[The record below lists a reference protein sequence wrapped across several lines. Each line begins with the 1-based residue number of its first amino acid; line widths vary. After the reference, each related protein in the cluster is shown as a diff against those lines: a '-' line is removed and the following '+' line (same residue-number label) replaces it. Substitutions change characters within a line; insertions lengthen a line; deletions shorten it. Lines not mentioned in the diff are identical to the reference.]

1 MTGAAVIIVQ
11 TRQGAIVVVPK
22 LEIEGIEAVQ
32 SCGETG
38 VGLGAEETTDV
49 SEAAQGSDATDLL
62 LEAAHGDEFEAG
74 HALDLLGERGAAPES
89 RPNDETVVEIAAGI
103 AAETGGS
110 IHAHMLQE
118 PTDVI
123 EAAAVLVYA
132 LIDAI
137 GAVPVLD
144 DNAAGQEIVVAAQQT
159 PTTPADRT
167 HARPVAAAVIDP
179 AIETRIETERTGTET
194 EIAPAT
200 DEAARGLD
208 QDHPP
213 CRTELPRTS
222 SRSGNSK
229 KSRSGRRRPKH
240 TWRLRR
246 TPGRRAC
253 PFPAWTTRRIV
264 VREQHLPR
272 GTRVMD
278 KQLTDMPLEPGTI
291 DIGADRGAT
300 VGIGPGTASET
311 ETETEI
317 ETGTDETAIET
328 VTVTVTAIGKGIGN
342 GNETRTGE
350 TAAETETVIVTVT
363 EIEIETDGPDETAAY
378 PPAERDTEAGAAVA
392 VGADEVLRRWDSMP
406 CFFLLFSLS
415 YVCAHVLLL
424 VTVWEATE
432 TVLLLG
438 FFLMKERRLYTLD
451 NGGKGGAFLYLS
463 LAKRIP
469 SKLAR
474 KPKRKDRKSV
484 V

>member
-89 RPNDETVVEIAAGI
+89 RPNDETVVGIVAGT
-103 AAETGGS
+103 AAETGES

-123 EAAAVLVYA
+123 GAAAVLVYA

-144 DNAAGQEIVVAAQQT
+144 DNAAGQEIAVAAQQT
-159 PTTPADRT
+159 PTTRVDRT

-179 AIETRIETERTGTET
+179 AIETRIETERTGTGKET
-194 EIAPAT
+194 APAT

-213 CRTELPRTS
+213 YRTELPRTS

-229 KSRSGRRRPKH
+229 RSRSGRRRPRH

-253 PFPAWTTRRIV
+253 LSPAWTTRRTV
-264 VREQHLPR
+264 VREHLPR

-317 ETGTDETAIET
+317 EIGTDETAIET
-328 VTVTVTAIGKGIGN
+328 VTVTVTAIGIGIENEN
-342 GNETRTGE
+342 GIRTGE
-350 TAAETETVIVTVT
+350 TAAVIVTETVT

-392 VGADEVLRRWDSMP
+392 VGADEASRRWMRQHEHAI
-406 CFFLLFSLS
+406 FLLVFS
-415 YVCAHVLLL
+415 YGCAHV
-424 VTVWEATE
+424 
-432 TVLLLG
+432 
-438 FFLMKERRLYTLD
+438 
-451 NGGKGGAFLYLS
+451 
-463 LAKRIP
+463 
-469 SKLAR
+469 
-474 KPKRKDRKSV
+474 
-484 V
+484 

>member
-49 SEAAQGSDATDLL
+49 SEVARGLDATGLL

-74 HALDLLGERGAAPES
+74 HALDLLGERGAVPES
-89 RPNDETVVEIAAGI
+89 RPNDETVVGIAAGT

-110 IHAHMLQE
+110 LRALMQE

-144 DNAAGQEIVVAAQQT
+144 DNAAGQEIAVAAQQT

-167 HARPVAAAVIDP
+167 PARPVAAAVIDP
-179 AIETRIETERTGTET
+179 AIETRIETEKTGTGRET
-194 EIAPAT
+194 APAT

-213 CRTELPRTS
+213 CRTEPPRMS

-229 KSRSGRRRPKH
+229 RSRSGRRRPRH

-253 PFPAWTTRRIV
+253 LSPAWTTRRTV
-264 VREQHLPR
+264 VREHLPR

-311 ETETEI
+311 ETEIEI
-317 ETGTDETAIET
+317 GTDETAIET
-328 VTVTVTAIGKGIGN
+328 VTVTVTVTVTAIGIGIGI

-350 TAAETETVIVTVT
+350 TAAETETVIVTET
-363 EIEIETDGPDETAAY
+363 EIETDGPDEIAAY

-392 VGADEVLRRWDSMP
+392 VGADEASRRWDSMSMP
-406 CFFLLFSLS
+406 CFFLLFSFL
-415 YVCAHVLLL
+415 VMCAR
-424 VTVWEATE
+424 T
-432 TVLLLG
+432 
-438 FFLMKERRLYTLD
+438 FD
-451 NGGKGGAFLYLS
+451 
-463 LAKRIP
+463 
-469 SKLAR
+469 
-474 KPKRKDRKSV
+474 
-484 V
+484 

>member
-1 MTGAAVIIVQ
+1 MSALLVEAHHELTRKTTTGIGIEAAHETRMIDAAVIIVQ

-49 SEAAQGSDATDLL
+49 SEVARDLDATDLL

-74 HALDLLGERGAAPES
+74 HALDLLGEREAVLES
-89 RPNDETVVEIAAGI
+89 RLNGETVVEITAGI
-103 AAETGGS
+103 AVGTGGS
-110 IHAHMLQE
+110 IRAHMLQE

-123 EAAAVLVYA
+123 GAAAVLVYA

-144 DNAAGQEIVVAAQQT
+144 DNAAGQEIVAAAQQT
-159 PTTPADRT
+159 PTTRVDRT
-167 HARPVAAAVIDP
+167 HARPVAVAVIDP
-179 AIETRIETERTGTET
+179 AIETRIETERTGTGKET
-194 EIAPAT
+194 APAT

-213 CRTELPRTS
+213 CRTGLPRTS
-222 SRSGNSK
+222 SRSGNSR
-229 KSRSGRRRPKH
+229 KSRSGRRRPRH
-240 TWRLRR
+240 TWLLRR

-253 PFPAWTTRRIV
+253 LSPAWTTRRTV
-264 VREQHLPR
+264 VREHLPR

-317 ETGTDETAIET
+317 EIGTDETAIET
-328 VTVTVTAIGKGIGN
+328 VTATATVIGIGIGN
-342 GNETRTGE
+342 ENGTRTGE
-350 TAAETETVIVTVT
+350 IAAETETVIVTET
-363 EIEIETDGPDETAAY
+363 EIEIEIATDGPDEIAAY
-378 PPAERDTEAGAAVA
+378 PPAERDTEAAAAVA
-392 VGADEVLRRWDSMP
+392 VGADEASRRWNSMSMP
-406 CFFLLFSLS
+406 CFFLLFFPHL
-415 YVCAHVLLL
+415 VMCAR
-424 VTVWEATE
+424 T
-432 TVLLLG
+432 
-438 FFLMKERRLYTLD
+438 FD
-451 NGGKGGAFLYLS
+451 
-463 LAKRIP
+463 
-469 SKLAR
+469 
-474 KPKRKDRKSV
+474 
-484 V
+484 

>member
-1 MTGAAVIIVQ
+1 MSALLAEAHHELTIKTTTGIGIEAAHETRMIDVAVIIDQ
-11 TRQGAIVVVPK
+11 TRRGAIAVVPK

-38 VGLGAEETTDV
+38 VDLGAEETTDV
-49 SEAAQGSDATDLL
+49 SEVAQGLGATDLL
-62 LEAAHGDEFEAG
+62 LEAAHGDEFEVG
-74 HALDLLGERGAAPES
+74 HALDLLGEREAVPES
-89 RPNDETVVEIAAGI
+89 RPNDETVVGIAAGT

-118 PTDVI
+118 PIDVI

-159 PTTPADRT
+159 LTTQVDRT

-179 AIETRIETERTGTET
+179 AIETKIETERIGTGKET
-194 EIAPAT
+194 APAT

-229 KSRSGRRRPKH
+229 KSRSGRRRPRH

-253 PFPAWTTRRIV
+253 LSPAWTTRRTV
-264 VREQHLPR
+264 VREHLPR

-317 ETGTDETAIET
+317 EIGTDETAIET
-328 VTVTVTAIGKGIGN
+328 VTVTVTAIGIGSEN
-342 GNETRTGE
+342 GTRTGE
-350 TAAETETVIVTVT
+350 TAAETETEIVTAT
-363 EIEIETDGPDETAAY
+363 EIEIATDGPDEIAAY

-392 VGADEVLRRWDSMP
+392 VGADEVLRRLNSMSMP
-406 CFFLLFSLS
+406 CFFLLFFLS
-415 YVCAHVLLL
+415 YVCAHV
-424 VTVWEATE
+424 
-432 TVLLLG
+432 
-438 FFLMKERRLYTLD
+438 
-451 NGGKGGAFLYLS
+451 
-463 LAKRIP
+463 
-469 SKLAR
+469 
-474 KPKRKDRKSV
+474 
-484 V
+484 